1 MNRKIT
7 LSLILILAGSFLA
20 SFIQTDSGSVNV
32 QDVRFTGSAGQ
43 LMSGLLYIP
52 ETASK
57 ASPQPA
63 VLAIH
68 GYINSRET
76 QSGFAIE
83 LSRRGFVVLALDQT
97 GHGFSDPPAFAH
109 GFGGPDGLAYLRS
122 LPFVDR
128 DRVALEGHSMGGWA
142 SLMAASAYPN
152 GYKAMVL
159 EGSSTGTLGTAE
171 GSPEFPRNLLLVF
184 SRFDEFSSLMWGADI
199 PKDIV
204 GTEKLKK
211 LFNTSEEVVVGQT
224 YGRIVDGSARK
235 LEMPAV
241 THPGDHHS
249 PEAIGYAVGWLQD
262 ILKPELSLDA
272 SDQIWHWKELG
283 TFLALL
289 GLGLLVI
296 PLSERLL
303 STKLFETLPKTMP
316 AYQGS
321 EGKSWYLAALLT
333 VSIPILTFF
342 PFQTIGSL
350 AIPANSLWSQDITNG
365 ILFWMLG
372 NTVISLIMFGL
383 WLKFEKN
390 KLENLKQL
398 GVGSRQELLRSLG
411 FATVVMGL
419 LYLVVIVVDFFFLT
433 DFRLWV
439 VALKSMSRVH
449 FFQCIFYL
457 PAFCLFFIVLG
468 ATLHTQLRQLNVSMR
483 KAMLVNAVVLSMG
496 FILLLMVQYAPLFAG
511 GTLAMASQP
520 LLTIVAFQFVP
531 LMILVGC
538 VSTWGFYRTGS
549 VYPGGFING
558 LLVCWYVVAGQA
570 TQGVPMF
577 G

>member
-1 MNRKIT
+1 MNRKIIV
-7 LSLILILAGSFLA
+7 SLVLILAGSVLA
-20 SFIQTDSGSVNV
+20 SFIQTGGGRVTV

-57 ASPQPA
+57 GSPQPA

-142 SLMAASAYPN
+142 SLMAASAYPD
-152 GYKAMVL
+152 GYKTMVL
-159 EGSSTGTLGTAE
+159 EGSSTGTLGTGE

-184 SRFDEFSSLMWGADI
+184 SRFDEFSSLMWGVDI
-199 PKDIV
+199 PKDMV
-204 GTEKLKK
+204 GTGKLKK
-211 LFNTSEEVVVGQT
+211 LFDTPEDVVVGQT
-224 YGRIVDGSARK
+224 YGSISDGSARK
-235 LEMPAV
+235 LVMPGV

-249 PEAIGYAVGWLQD
+249 PEAIGHAVTWLQD
-262 ILKPELSLDA
+262 ILKPELSIDA
-272 SDQIWHWKELG
+272 GDQIWHWKELG

-289 GLGLLVI
+289 GIGLLVI
-296 PLSERLL
+296 PLSDRLL
-303 STKLFETLPKTMP
+303 STKFFETLPQALP
-316 AYQGS
+316 ACRGS
-321 EGKSWYLAALLT
+321 EGKSWYVAALLT

-342 PFQTIGSL
+342 PFQAIGSL
-350 AIPANSLWSQDITNG
+350 TIPANSLWSQDITNG

-383 WLKFEKN
+383 WVKFGNKN
-390 KLENLKQL
+390 IANLQQL
-398 GVGSRQELLRSLG
+398 GVGSRRELLRSLG
-411 FATVVMGL
+411 FAMIVIGL
-419 LYLVVIVVDFFFLT
+419 LYLLVVFVDFFFLT

-449 FFQCIFYL
+449 FFQFVFYL

-483 KAMLVNAVVLSMG
+483 KAMLVNSTILSMG
-496 FILLLMVQYAPLFAG
+496 FILLLIVQYAPLFAG
-511 GTLAMASQP
+511 GTLAIATQP
-520 LLTIVAFQFVP
+520 LLTIVAIQFVP
-531 LMILVGC
+531 LMILIGC

-558 LLVCWYVVAGQA
+558 LFVCWYVVAGQA
-570 TQGVPMF
+570 TQGLPLF

>member
-1 MNRKIT
+1 MNRKIIF
-7 LSLILILAGSFLA
+7 SLILILAGSLLA
-20 SFIQTDSGSVNV
+20 SFIQTDSGNVKV

-43 LMSGLLYIP
+43 SMSGLLYIP
-52 ETASK
+52 EIAST

-109 GFGGPDGLAYLRS
+109 GFGGPDGLAYLRN

-142 SLMAASAYPN
+142 SLMAASAYPD
-152 GYKAMVL
+152 GYKTIVL

-171 GSPEFPRNLLLVF
+171 GSSRFPRNLLLVF

-199 PKDIV
+199 PADIV

-211 LFNTSEEVVVGQT
+211 LFNTSEDVVVGQT
-224 YGRIVDGSARK
+224 YGNINDGNARK
-235 LEMPAV
+235 LAMPAV

-249 PEAIGYAVGWLQD
+249 PEAIGHAVTWLQD
-262 ILKPELSLDA
+262 ILKPELSIEA
-272 SDQIWHWKELG
+272 SDQVWHWKELG

-289 GLGLLVI
+289 GFGLLVI
-296 PLSERLL
+296 PLSDRML

-316 AYQGS
+316 AYRGS
-321 EGKSWYLAALLT
+321 EGKSWYVGALLAAL
-333 VSIPILTFF
+333 IPILTFF

-350 AIPANSLWSQDITNG
+350 AVPANSLWSQDITNG

-372 NTVISLIMFGL
+372 NAVISSILFGL
-383 WLKFEKN
+383 WIKFGKN
-390 KLENLKQL
+390 ELTSLKQL

-411 FATVVMGL
+411 FAMIVVGI
-419 LYLVVIVVDFFFLT
+419 LYLLVILVDFFFLT

-449 FFQCIFYL
+449 FFQFIFYA

-468 ATLHTQLRQLNVSMR
+468 ATLHTQLRQLNVSVR
-483 KAMLVNAVVLSMG
+483 KAMLVNAGVLSMG
-496 FILLLMVQYAPLFAG
+496 FILLLIVQYAPLFAG
-511 GTLAMASQP
+511 GTLALASQP
-520 LLTIVAFQFVP
+520 LLTIVAIQFVP
-531 LMILVGC
+531 LMILIGC
-538 VSTWGFYRTGS
+538 VSTWSFYRTGS

-558 LLVCWYVVAGQA
+558 LFVCWYVVAGQA
-570 TQGVPMF
+570 TQGIPLF

>member
-1 MNRKIT
+1 M
-7 LSLILILAGSFLA
+7 
-20 SFIQTDSGSVNV
+20 
-32 QDVRFTGSAGQ
+32 
-43 LMSGLLYIP
+43 MSGLLYIP
-52 ETASK
+52 AIASTA
-57 ASPQPA
+57 APQPA

-122 LPFVDR
+122 LPFVDQ

-142 SLMAASAYPN
+142 SLMAASAYPD
-152 GYKAMVL
+152 GYRAMVL

-171 GSPEFPRNLLLVF
+171 GDLEFPRNLLLVF

-204 GTEKLKK
+204 ETEKLKK
-211 LFNTSEEVVVGQT
+211 LFNTSEKVVVGKT
-224 YGRIVDGSARK
+224 YGNIASGSARK
-235 LEMPAV
+235 LMMPDV

-249 PEAIGYAVGWLQD
+249 PEAIAHAIEWLQS
-262 ILKPELSLDA
+262 ILKPELSVNA

-289 GLGLLVI
+289 GLALLVI
-296 PLSERLL
+296 PLSDRLL
-303 STKLFETLPKTMP
+303 STKLFEALPKTMP
-316 AYQGS
+316 AFQGS
-321 EGKSWYLAALLT
+321 KGKHWYMAALLT

-342 PFQTIGSL
+342 PLQAIGSL
-350 AIPANSLWSQDITNG
+350 AIPANSIWSQDITNG
-365 ILFWMLG
+365 ILFWMIG
-372 NTVISLIMFGL
+372 NTVISLMTFGL
-383 WLKFEKN
+383 WV
-390 KLENLKQL
+390 KLGENSIVSLKQL
-398 GVGSRQELLRSLG
+398 GVGGRQELLRALG
-411 FATVVMGL
+411 FSITVVVF
-419 LYLVVIVVDFFFLT
+419 LYLLVVAVDFVFLI

-449 FFQCIFYL
+449 FFQFIFYF
-457 PAFCLFFIVLG
+457 PTFCLFFIALG
-468 ATLHTQLRQLNVSMR
+468 VTLHTQLRQENVSME
-483 KAMLVNAVVLSMG
+483 KAMLVNAGILSIG
-496 FILLLMVQYAPLFAG
+496 FVALLIIQYAPLLAG
-511 GTLAMASQP
+511 GTLAIADQP
-520 LLTIVAFQFVP
+520 LLTIVAIQFVP

-549 VYPGGFING
+549 VFPGGFING
-558 LLVCWYVVAGQA
+558 LIVCWYVVAGQA
-570 TQGVPMF
+570 TQGLPLF
-577 G
+577 A